1 MSAGNTGTP
10 PRARLT
16 QVVSIRPKNCEAKPM
31 NRHYPARPPLP
42 FLLPS
47 LYLAT
52 LSCGD
57 ATQDP
62 LDASDVPLTAT
73 TESLFT
79 VGALVGEDWETFGS
93 VRSVHFDDEGNLHIF
108 DAGAHRMVVVD
119 TEGNHLRTVGTRGEG
134 PGEIQNAHA
143 ATVLDDGQTVIYDFG
158 NPAAFEIFDREGQ
171 FARSVTADLN
181 RGVPGDRMHL
191 LPDGRLVTMGG
202 PKIRMYAPGEV
213 PDESQE
219 EEDHRRDIDIFSLDG
234 SDKVVL
240 YRAWNLPP
248 TESDESI
255 EGSSDEGGGISM
267 SFNRMREFNPRLLI
281 GVLSDGRVAVVDS
294 MAYEVK
300 LVAMDGT
307 VDGTITRP
315 IAPEPVTEAVKEATR
330 TARLEGLGEM
340 TGGGIHLQT
349 IVGDVNLNMQ
359 EQMRAMIVRQIETMI
374 FTEEIPVIADLAV
387 DREDRLWIARMGPA
401 GDETGPTDIITASG
415 QYIGTLPADGLRIPA
430 AFGPNGLMAYIDSD
444 EMDVQTVRVIRLLS
458 LDGGSAPP
466 ASPSDDARQRN
477 HAPPFHPVATFALQ
491 GDVAIPK

>member
-1 MSAGNTGTP
+1 MPTT
-10 PRARLT
+10 
-16 QVVSIRPKNCEAKPM
+16 
-31 NRHYPARPPLP
+31 RPPVP
-42 FLLPS
+42 ALLAS
-47 LYLAT
+47 LCLAT

-57 ATQDP
+57 ATR
-62 LDASDVPLTAT
+62 DAEAAADVMLTPT

-93 VRSVHFDDEGNLHIF
+93 VRSVQFDDEGNLHIF

-119 TEGNHLRTVGTRGEG
+119 TDGNHLRTVGTRGEG

-240 YRAWNLPP
+240 YRAWNLQP
-248 TESDESI
+248 TETDETI
-255 EGSSDEGGGISM
+255 EGSSEEGGGFTIGLS
-267 SFNRMREFNPRLLI
+267 RMREFNPRLLI

-307 VDGTITRP
+307 VDGTIGRP

-349 IVGDVNLNMQ
+349 IVGDVNLDMQ
-359 EQMRAMIVRQIETMI
+359 EQMRAAMERQIESMV
-374 FTEEIPVIADLAV
+374 FTGEIPVIADLAV
-387 DREDRLWIARMGPA
+387 DREDRLWIARMGLA
-401 GDETGPTDIITASG
+401 GDDDTGPTDIITASG

-444 EMDVQTVRVIRLLS
+444 EMGVQTVRVIRLVS

>member
-1 MSAGNTGTP
+1 MTNT
-10 PRARLT
+10 
-16 QVVSIRPKNCEAKPM
+16 
-31 NRHYPARPPLP
+31 PAPPLLASLC
-42 FLLPS
+42 LL
-47 LYLAT
+47 T
-52 LSCGD
+52 LSCTD
-57 ATQDP
+57 ATR
-62 LDASDVPLTAT
+62 DAAATTDIPLTAT
-73 TESLFT
+73 TESLYT

-93 VRSVHFDDEGNLHIF
+93 VRSVQFDDEGNLHIF

-119 TEGNHLRTVGTRGEG
+119 ADGNHLRTVGTQGEG
-134 PGEIQNAHA
+134 PGEIANAHA
-143 ATVLDDGQTVIYDFG
+143 AAVLNDGQTVIYDFG
-158 NPAAFEIFDREGQ
+158 NPAAFEIFDTEGE
-171 FARSVTADLN
+171 FARSVTADVN

-191 LPDGRLVTMGG
+191 LPDGRLVTKGG
-202 PKIRMYAPGEV
+202 PRIRMYAPGEV
-213 PDESQE
+213 PAESQE
-219 EEDHRRDIDIFSLDG
+219 EEVEDYRRDIDIFSLDG
-234 SDKVVL
+234 TDKVVL

-255 EGSSDEGGGISM
+255 EGSSEEGGGISM
-267 SFNRMREFNPRLLI
+267 SFNRMREFNPGLLI

-315 IAPEPVTEAVKEATR
+315 VAPEPVTEAVKEATR
-330 TARLEGLGEM
+330 TARLEGLGEV
-340 TGGGIHLQT
+340 TDGGIRLQT
-349 IVGDVNLNMQ
+349 IGGDVSLDMQ
-359 EQMRAMIVRQIETMI
+359 EQMRAMMERQIESMV
-374 FTEEIPVIADLAV
+374 FTEEIPVIAGLAV
-387 DREDRLWIARMGPA
+387 DPRDRLWIARMGPA

>member
-1 MSAGNTGTP
+1 MPTT
-10 PRARLT
+10 
-16 QVVSIRPKNCEAKPM
+16 
-31 NRHYPARPPLP
+31 RPPVP
-42 FLLPS
+42 ALLAS
-47 LYLAT
+47 LCLAT

-57 ATQDP
+57 ATR
-62 LDASDVPLTAT
+62 DAEAAADVMLTPT

-93 VRSVHFDDEGNLHIF
+93 VRSVQFDDEGNLHIF

-119 TEGNHLRTVGTRGEG
+119 TDGNHLRTVGTRGEG

-401 GDETGPTDIITASG
+401 GDDDTGPTDIITARGHVHRHSARG
-415 QYIGTLPADGLRIPA
+415 RAADPGGLWPQRPDGLHR
-430 AFGPNGLMAYIDSD
+430 FGRDGC
-444 EMDVQTVRVIRLLS
+444 QTVRVIRLVS